1 MKYIKLKVW
10 LTKDE
15 YEDVIFA
22 LQYVKMKEWFLG
34 FKIELS
40 NKEQDVEYII
50 PVRTKGDADNIM
62 NRILREGNIDLNMR
76 AFEVHKSASEELC
89 NDMIEHNSGDTG
101 NVDNVTDEG
110 NDLKIA
116 AGFPAVDE
124 D

>member
-22 LQYVKMKEWFLG
+22 LQYVKMEEWFLG

-62 NRILREGNIDLNMR
+62 NRILREDNIDLNMR

-89 NDMIEHNSGDTG
+89 NDMIEYNSSDT
-101 NVDNVTDEG
+101 G

-116 AGFPAVDE
+116 AGFSAVDE

>member
-10 LTKDE
+10 WTKDE

-22 LQYVKMKEWFLG
+22 LQYVKMGEWFLG

-62 NRILREGNIDLNMR
+62 NRILREDNIDLNMR

-89 NDMIEHNSGDTG
+89 NDMIEYNSRDTR
-101 NVDNVTDEG
+101 NVDNVTDKG
-110 NDLKIA
+110 NDLKRA
-116 AGFPAVDE
+116 AGFSAVDE

>member
-10 LTKDE
+10 WIKDE

-22 LQYVKMKEWFLG
+22 LQYAKVEEWFLG

-40 NKEQDVEYII
+40 SNEQDMKYII

-62 NRILREGNIDLNMR
+62 NRILREDNIDLNMR

-89 NDMIEHNSGDTG
+89 NDMIEYNSSDTE
-101 NVDNVTDEG
+101 NVDNVTGKG
-110 NDLKIA
+110 NDLKRA
-116 AGFPAVDE
+116 AGFSAVDE